1 MSDLPAGPELDR
13 LVDEKV
19 MGRIVKHRERFRHG
33 RANGMEW
40 VSAHPDVV
48 YAGDPFFPISPYSTD
63 IAAAWPVAEK
73 VGISVLK
80 IPTGWAA
87 GVWPEGEDNRG
98 EYRSG
103 ECYDGD
109 FKHYA
114 EADTAPLAICY
125 AALRAVEAQ

>member
-1 MSDLPAGPELDR
+1 MSDLPAGRELDA
-13 LVDEKV
+13 LVAEEV
-19 MGRIVKHRERFRHG
+19 MGYERDE
-33 RANGMEW
+33 ALAM
-40 VSAHPDVV
+40 SQYPSK
-48 YAGDPFFPISPYSTD
+48 DPAALPRFSTD
-63 IAAAWPVAEK
+63 IAAAWQVADR

-125 AALRAVEAQ
+125 AALTAVGAR